1 MKYSLN
7 GDAPMEGPPFEGGQ
21 YSDQLYLARCLCVS
35 PAQLQGTGVEGQVGM
50 VVMGQ

>member
-1 MKYSLN
+1 
-7 GDAPMEGPPFEGGQ
+7 MEGPPFEGGQ
-21 YSDQLYLARCLCVS
+21 YSDQLYLAHCLCVS